1 MNSTKKLFGRK
12 KGSVIKIRVWRA
24 PKIRDLRKRLLV
36 GITILLKYSIMKFS
50 RNVQPCKVWDEA
62 DQKYLKQYE
71 IVFAIMIVLGKKNEA
86 LTMLDKLKDFL
97 TPILASAMFI
107 AIGLGLLELIRE
119 VTEPEK
125 APIRKRVPS

>member
-1 MNSTKKLFGRK
+1 
-12 KGSVIKIRVWRA
+12 
-24 PKIRDLRKRLLV
+24 
-36 GITILLKYSIMKFS
+36 
-50 RNVQPCKVWDEA
+50 
-62 DQKYLKQYE
+62 
-71 IVFAIMIVLGKKNEA
+71 
-86 LTMLDKLKDFL
+86 MLDKLKDFL